1 MQVKRGSGTEYYC
14 VPIFSLAELRTT
26 CLAEQEMAS
35 LSHHLRKV
43 LLQRKHLFLVLLY
56 SLISL
61 TILMFIIFSLLH
73 LIISPIMTY
82 SILHCILRFILKIVS
97 LYPVFWV
104 PFLGTIWVPKGT
116 IAVYTLIKLCFLEAM
131 CFWKNIKMLC
141 YCIHYRLSLECID
154 SVLFSHQFLE
164 HFTYC

>member
-1 MQVKRGSGTEYYC
+1 MYHNVPSWNTCSEQMQVKRGSGTEYYC

-131 CFWKNIKMLC
+131 CF
-141 YCIHYRLSLECID
+141 
-154 SVLFSHQFLE
+154 
-164 HFTYC
+164 